1 MQTLGSFD
9 VQVGTSTT
17 IATAL
22 ISNPWKGFLIYNASD
37 LIIEATSGGSTT
49 YITPN
54 TTIYLANI
62 ASEGPVAVLPTATLG
77 NSTTGQIFVTAVY
90 LTDQVPPMQSSQ
102 LSVVNIGNT
111 PNVSIPGIVTISPS
125 TGTVFD
131 VAGNM
136 NVTNASIDVNPASGA
151 TFPISGNVQ
160 ANITNASLDVT
171 GNVAV
176 TSGNV
181 NATIT
186 NASIPITGN
195 VTADISNATIPITGN
210 VGITSGTVDATIT
223 NATLNIAPASGATFE
238 MTTNALSPPAM
249 VIPDPIILTGNALAF
264 TDASGQLGA
273 QNVAVTVLPSQ
284 TNRAYLA
291 IQNLSSGDL
300 WFNVLTTAT
309 ETSGSILLSSGV
321 GFEYTTAVPTG
332 AISMI
337 SNVAN
342 CPYTLHYVTK

>member
-1 MQTLGSFD
+1 MSVTNSLSVTTGNYTLLPPNQGINTFIGLILVNNGTAIGTISNNAID
-9 VQVGTSTT
+9 VPLAPQT
-17 IATAL
+17 IANIP
-22 ISNPWKGFLIYNASD
+22 ISQG
-37 LIIEATSGGSTT
+37 
-49 YITPN
+49 
-54 TTIYLANI
+54 
-62 ASEGPVAVLPTATLG
+62 TL
-77 NSTTGQIFVTAVY
+77 S
-90 LTDQVPPMQSSQ
+90 L
-102 LSVVNIGNT
+102 
-111 PNVSIPGIVTISPS
+111 
-125 TGTVFD
+125 
-131 VAGNM
+131 
-136 NVTNASIDVNPASGA
+136 SIDVVSGSSELYVTWFNIGEPFINQISYTSLNTGVVEISNA
-151 TFPISGNVQ
+151 TIPVSGSID
-160 ANITNASLDVT
+160 ANITNASIPVTGNLDVSVTNASIPVT
-171 GNVAV
+171 GNVAI
-176 TSGNV
+176 TSGTV
-181 NATIT
+181 NANIT

-238 MTTNALSPPAM
+238 MTTNALSPPSM

>member
-9 VQVGTSTT
+9 VQVGTSTS

-62 ASEGPVAVLPTATLG
+62 ASEGPVVVLPTATLG

-131 VAGNM
+131 VAGNV
-136 NVTNASIDVNPASGA
+136 NANISNASVN
-151 TFPISGNVQ
+151 
-160 ANITNASLDVT
+160 VT
-171 GNVAV
+171 GNVGI

-238 MTTNALSPPAM
+238 MTTNALSPPSM
-249 VIPDPIILTGNALAF
+249 VIPDPIILTGNALSF
-264 TDASGQLGA
+264 TDASGQLGV

-332 AISMI
+332 PISMI

>member
-1 MQTLGSFD
+1 MSVTNSLSVTTGTYNLLPPNQGINTFIGLIIVNNGTAIGTISNNAINVPLAPQTIANIPISQGTLSLNVD
-9 VQVGTSTT
+9 VVSGTSELYVTWFNIGEPFVNQIT
-17 IATAL
+17 YTSL
-22 ISNPWKGFLIYNASD
+22 NTGVVEISN
-37 LIIEATSGGSTT
+37 ATIPVSG
-49 YITPN
+49 
-54 TTIYLANI
+54 
-62 ASEGPVAVLPTATLG
+62 
-77 NSTTGQIFVTAVY
+77 
-90 LTDQVPPMQSSQ
+90 
-102 LSVVNIGNT
+102 
-111 PNVSIPGIVTISPS
+111 
-125 TGTVFD
+125 
-131 VAGNM
+131 
-136 NVTNASIDVNPASGA
+136 SID
-151 TFPISGNVQ
+151 
-160 ANITNASLDVT
+160 AN
-171 GNVAV
+171 
-176 TSGNV
+176 
-181 NATIT
+181 IT

-273 QNVAVTVLPSQ
+273 PNVAVTVLPSQ

-337 SNVAN
+337 SDVAN

>member
-1 MQTLGSFD
+1 MSVTNSLSVTTGNYTLLPPNQGINTFIGLILVNNGTAIGTISNNAID
-9 VQVGTSTT
+9 VPLAPQT
-17 IATAL
+17 IANIP
-22 ISNPWKGFLIYNASD
+22 ISQG
-37 LIIEATSGGSTT
+37 
-49 YITPN
+49 
-54 TTIYLANI
+54 
-62 ASEGPVAVLPTATLG
+62 TL
-77 NSTTGQIFVTAVY
+77 S
-90 LTDQVPPMQSSQ
+90 L
-102 LSVVNIGNT
+102 
-111 PNVSIPGIVTISPS
+111 
-125 TGTVFD
+125 
-131 VAGNM
+131 
-136 NVTNASIDVNPASGA
+136 SIDVVSGSSELYV
-151 TFPISGNVQ
+151 TWFNIGEPFINQISY
-160 ANITNASLDVT
+160 TSLNT
-171 GNVAV
+171 GVV
-176 TSGNV
+176 EIS
-181 NATIT
+181 NATIPVSGSIDANIT